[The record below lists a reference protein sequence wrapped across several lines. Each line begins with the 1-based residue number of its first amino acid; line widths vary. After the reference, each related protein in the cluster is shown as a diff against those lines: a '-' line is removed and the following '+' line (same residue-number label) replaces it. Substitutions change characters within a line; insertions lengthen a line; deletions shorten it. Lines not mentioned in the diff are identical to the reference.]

1 MNVSLLSFNETDRY
15 FSTLLQQFN
24 DNAIKDNFI
33 PSLVLTISMI
43 IIGIPGNVL
52 IIVVYM
58 KRWKKST
65 SRIFILALAFNDLF
79 NCLFT
84 MPVEIYFIFNIYMTD
99 KPYLCKIS
107 RFFTFW
113 TNDGSSLILM
123 GIAVD
128 RLQRICHP
136 FKLQLSISTVKK
148 IVIVSMVASLIVA
161 WPSLFIYGTTNM
173 QIPVDR
179 NKSVNAKIC
188 LYAEKPSV
196 RLDHTVFVFF
206 IMVGNSV
213 LDVFFLVVYGII
225 LYHVKNS
232 GRELRKMSKA
242 NLYSGNEF
250 CKTSEELPANQN
262 GFKTALKEN
271 SKLGVNFRKMSLVEM
286 SSRNDTRKF
295 SSQESSS
302 KPIKRFFSEECLT
315 AAARRKLFAQSRQ
328 KLPSLSSIS
337 GSRRTLSLGTD
348 HFRKAKTTM
357 MLFSVTVLFIISF
370 VPYTVL
376 MTIRNFDSEYY
387 DRLSA
392 SEKSI
397 YQFFIRSY
405 FLSNALNPLIYGY
418 ISEHF
423 RTECKSVLKN
433 MLCLRS

>member
-1 MNVSLLSFNETDRY
+1 MNASLVNSNETARD
-15 FSTLLQQFN
+15 FSTILQQLN
-24 DNAIKDNFI
+24 DNAVSENFI

-43 IIGIPGNVL
+43 MIGIPGNVL

-84 MPVEIYFIFNIYMTD
+84 MPVEIYFIFNIYTTD

-136 FKLQLSISTVKK
+136 FKLQLSISIVKK
-148 IVIVSMVASLIVA
+148 FVIASMVASLVVA
-161 WPSLFIYGTTNM
+161 WPSLFIYGITNL
-173 QIPVDR
+173 QIPV
-179 NKSVNAKIC
+179 NANQSINAKVC
-188 LYAEKPSV
+188 LYADKPSV
-196 RLDHTVFVFF
+196 RLDHMVFVFF

-232 GRELRKMSKA
+232 GKELRKMSKA

-250 CKTSEELPANQN
+250 RKTSKELPAHQN
-262 GFKTALKEN
+262 GFKKAFKEN
-271 SKLGVNFRKMSLVEM
+271 SKLAVSFRKMSLVEV
-286 SSRNDTRKF
+286 SSRNDTGNF
-295 SSQESSS
+295 SGQESSS
-302 KPIKRFFSEECLT
+302 QPIKRFFSEECLT
-315 AAARRKLFAQSRQ
+315 AAARRKLFTQSRQ
-328 KLPSLSSIS
+328 KLSSFSSS
-337 GSRRTLSLGTD
+337 GCSHRTLYLGSD
-348 HFRKAKTTM
+348 HFRRAKTTM

-387 DRLSA
+387 NRLSA

-433 MLCLRS
+433 VLCLRS